1 MTTAVGAMLAE
12 RRRILT
18 IPAPATLA
26 ATGLTVA
33 AAAIYAW
40 ISLFRHDRFGSNAFD
55 LGIQDQTVWGYSR
68 LEVIPNT
75 VLGIPN
81 LLGDHFHPILV
92 VLAPFY
98 WIWDS
103 PSVLLVAQAVLMAA
117 AGVPIFLWGA
127 ERLGNLAG
135 LAFQAS
141 YLVFW
146 GVLAGV
152 LFDFHHVAFAVPAI
166 SLALYATLTHR
177 NRLLWL
183 GIAVGL
189 LTREDVSLTLM
200 ALGAYVVLVQRRVR
214 LGGALIALGASWLGV
229 VVGLVMPVLA
239 GQPYEH
245 WTYQQL
251 GTGPKS
257 AALHVVTHPL
267 SSLKL
272 LFTPFHKVEVWIGL
286 LGNWL
291 FLPALSPLVLVAI
304 PSLLERF
311 WSSDPTLWSFQYHYS
326 MVLAPILTFAAIDTV
341 SRVVRHLPPR
351 RTWIPTAAAA
361 VGSLAVGVVLSFV
374 TVQPLDEL
382 GTYVSGARA
391 AQIQSCLDVIPPDDS
406 VSATSRLVPHLSD
419 RRQIYVI
426 PKGLNSGYLAIDL
439 STDQAILTQS
449 YADYLRGLIRTSL
462 ASGYSVACSKGLT
475 VVLVRGRE
483 QGTLSPQM
491 ARFVAA

>member
-1 MTTAVGAMLAE
+1 MLAE
-12 RRRILT
+12 RRRTLT

-33 AAAIYAW
+33 AAAAYTW

-68 LEVIPNT
+68 LQVIPNT

-92 VLAPFY
+92 VLAPLY

-103 PSVLLVAQAVLMAA
+103 PGVLLVAQAALLAA
-117 AGVPIFLWGA
+117 AGIPVFLWGA

-166 SLALYATLTHR
+166 SLALYATLKRR

-183 GIAVGL
+183 GVAVGL

-200 ALGAYVVLVQRRVR
+200 ALGGYVILVQRRVR
-214 LGGALIALGASWLGV
+214 LGGALIALGGTWFAAAVGV
-229 VVGLVMPVLA
+229 VMPALA

-245 WTYQQL
+245 WTYRQL
-251 GTGPKS
+251 GTGPIS

-286 LGNWL
+286 LGSWL
-291 FLPALSPLVLVAI
+291 FLPVLSPLVLVAV

-326 MVLAPILTFAAIDTV
+326 MVLAPILAFAAIDTV
-341 SRVVRHLPPR
+341 SRIVRRLPSR
-351 RTWIPTAAAA
+351 RTRIPTAAAA
-361 VGSLAVGVVLSFV
+361 VGSLAAGLILSFV

-391 AQIQSCLDVIPPDDS
+391 AQIQSCLDVIPPDAS

-419 RRQIYVI
+419 RRRIYVI
-426 PKGLNSGYLAIDL
+426 PKGLDSEYLAIDL

-449 YADYLRGLIRTSL
+449 YAEYLRGLIRTSL

-475 VVLVRGRE
+475 VVLVRGGE